1 MSGILFLRSAKDDE
15 EPDAYI
21 CAAQKEGFEAENVG
35 VLSSVF
41 VNEDAL
47 SLLLEQS
54 LQKGVVATS
63 ARAVN
68 ALRRVWDGV
77 SADAKA
83 CWKKRPFFTIG
94 PSAISTIEQM
104 GFTPSGSESGNASN
118 LATFIIDNLNSSG
131 PLLFLSGD
139 KSLNILQERLKEA
152 GISLD
157 SIMVYTT
164 GANPQFRCQY
174 EAAAV
179 RLGTRLKWIVFFSPS
194 GVDFFLEAGL
204 SVGQCSVASIGKTT
218 SACLIERGIPVHA
231 EAARP
236 NAQSLLEA
244 IVKSKAKGNCK
255 IG

>member
-15 EPDAYI
+15 ETDAYI

-54 LQKGVVATS
+54 QQKGMVATS

-68 ALRRVWDGV
+68 ALRRVWDG
-77 SADAKA
+77 
-83 CWKKRPFFTIG
+83 RPFFTVG
-94 PSAISTIEQM
+94 PSAVNIIEQM

-118 LATFIIDNLNSSG
+118 LATFIVDNLNSSG

-157 SIMVYTT
+157 SIMAYTT
-164 GANPQFRCQY
+164 GPNPQFGCQY
-174 EAAAV
+174 ESAAG
-179 RLGTRLKWIVFFSPS
+179 RLGTRLKWIVFFSPPNM
-194 GVDFFLEAGL
+194 DFFLEAGL
-204 SVGQCSVASIGKTT
+204 SVGQCSVESIGKTT
-218 SACLIERGIPVHA
+218 SACLLERGIPVHV

-244 IVKSKAKGNCK
+244 IVKEAK
-255 IG
+255 

>member
-15 EPDAYI
+15 ETDAYI
-21 CAAQKEGFEAENVG
+21 HAAQKEGFEAENVA

-41 VNEDAL
+41 VNVDAL
-47 SLLLEQS
+47 SLLLEKSQ
-54 LQKGVVATS
+54 QKGVVATS

-68 ALRRVWDGV
+68 ALRRVWDG
-77 SADAKA
+77 D
-83 CWKKRPFFTIG
+83 CWNKRPFFTVG
-94 PSAISTIEQM
+94 PSAISIIEQM

-118 LATFIIDNLNSSG
+118 LATFIIDNLTSSG

-164 GANPQFRCQY
+164 GPNPQFKCQY
-174 EAAAV
+174 EAAAE

-218 SACLIERGIPVHA
+218 SACLMERGIPVHV

-244 IVKSKAKGNCK
+244 IVKSDA
-255 IG
+255 